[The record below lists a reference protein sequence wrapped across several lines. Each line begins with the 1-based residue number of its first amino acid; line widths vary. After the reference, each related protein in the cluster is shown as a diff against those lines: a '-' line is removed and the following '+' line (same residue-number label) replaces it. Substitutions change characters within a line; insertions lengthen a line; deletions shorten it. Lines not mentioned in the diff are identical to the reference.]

1 MFASR
6 LLWCLCG
13 LTGAAFVIA
22 MSLGGAAYAQE
33 VKANDEVV
41 LALPFPVV
49 PYLIPIAGRDL
60 GIFEKHG
67 IDLDVQYIQPGPLE
81 PAIYSG
87 SVQFA
92 MLPGPVPHEMA
103 VAGTGVTVILT
114 YSKRHQVKLMA
125 TPDISSMADLKG
137 KVVSIANA
145 GSSQSGMLMLSALKD
160 AGFDPNTD
168 VQPRAIASQADNMN
182 ALLSG
187 QISAAMLGLP
197 FSEIAA
203 DQGIVTLVDYTA
215 MEEEPWPTS
224 NLITLEDYAEQ
235 NSELVTR
242 FVSALLESLD
252 AWMENPEKAKEVIAR
267 EAKMENPSLVSRMYE
282 ISTELLVTGAKA
294 APTAREH
301 AAVLEYLQQ
310 KAEEDPSARSPEGWA
325 AEDFFN
331 AKFATAALHQ

>member
-1 MFASR
+1 MFTTRLSR
-6 LLWCLCG
+6 RLFG
-13 LTGAAFVIA
+13 LTGVAFGVA
-22 MSLGGAAYAQE
+22 MSFGGSAFAQE
-33 VKANDEVV
+33 AKANDEVI

-49 PYLIPIAGRDL
+49 PYMMPIAGRDL
-60 GIFEKHG
+60 GIFDKHG

-103 VAGTGVTVILT
+103 LAGTGVTVILT

-125 TPDISSMADLKG
+125 TPDISSMAALKG

-168 VQPRAIASQADNMN
+168 VQQRAIASQADNMN

-203 DQGIVTLVDYTA
+203 AQGIVTLVDYPA
-215 MEEEPWPTS
+215 MEDKPWPTS
-224 NLITLEDYAEQ
+224 NLITLEDYAEK

-242 FVSALLESLD
+242 FVSAMLESLD

-267 EAKMENPSLVSRMYE
+267 EAKMDNPGLVNRMYE
-282 ISTELLVTGAKA
+282 ISTELLVTGEKA
-294 APTAREH
+294 APTEREH

-310 KAEEDPSARSPEGWA
+310 KAEADPSARSPEGWT

-331 AKFATAALHQ
+331 PDFATAALHQ